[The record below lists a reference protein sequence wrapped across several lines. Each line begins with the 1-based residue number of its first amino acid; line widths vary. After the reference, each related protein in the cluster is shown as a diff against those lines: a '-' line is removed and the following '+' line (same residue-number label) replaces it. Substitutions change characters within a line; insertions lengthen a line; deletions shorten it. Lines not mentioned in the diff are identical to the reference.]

1 MPAQLLPREA
11 LAGVRVGVSVSD
23 SPDLARLGLGE
34 IHLRLALGEI
44 ARVVLL
50 GGGHLVY
57 GGRLDPEGYTAFLQG
72 ELEKYAR
79 RDRPLVVCLA
89 WQEHRELTLAELEA
103 AERDLGLHGRIVY
116 LDRDG
121 TPIGAGDGRGEA
133 PTRISDVATR
143 AQALTTLRR
152 HLVSETDARVFVG
165 GRRSGF
171 QGTMPGVIEEALI
184 AIQASQPFYVA
195 AGFGGA
201 AWDVARVLGL
211 TTSEWPDLSEPA
223 ADTRHADGLAALERV
238 AREADWAAGA
248 NRLNDDENLRLVA
261 SHRPS
266 EVASLV
272 ALGLGRL
279 RSAGAFG

>member
-1 MPAQLLPREA
+1 LLPPGA
-11 LAGVRVGVSVSD
+11 LAGVRLGVSVSD
-23 SPDLARLGLGE
+23 TPDLARLGLGE

-79 RDRPLVVCLA
+79 RDQPLLICLA
-89 WQEHRELTLAELEA
+89 WQEHRELALAELEA
-103 AERDLGLHGRIVY
+103 AERELGLYGRIVY
-116 LDRDG
+116 LDDDG

-133 PTRISDVATR
+133 PTPISDAATR
-143 AQALTTLRR
+143 ARALTALRH
-152 HLVSETDARVFVG
+152 HLVSETDARFLVG

-171 QGTMPGVIEEALI
+171 QGAMPGVIEEALI
-184 AIQASQPFYVA
+184 AIQARQPVFLA
-195 AGFGGA
+195 AGFGGV
-201 AWDVARVLGL
+201 AWDAARVLGL
-211 TTSEWPDLSEPA
+211 ITSDWPDLSESSVDA
-223 ADTRHADGLAALERV
+223 AHADGLAALEQA
-238 AREADWAAGA
+238 ARAAEWSARA
-248 NRLNDDENLRLVA
+248 NGLSDDENLRLAA

-266 EVASLV
+266 EIASLV

-279 RSAGAFG
+279 RSTGALGA